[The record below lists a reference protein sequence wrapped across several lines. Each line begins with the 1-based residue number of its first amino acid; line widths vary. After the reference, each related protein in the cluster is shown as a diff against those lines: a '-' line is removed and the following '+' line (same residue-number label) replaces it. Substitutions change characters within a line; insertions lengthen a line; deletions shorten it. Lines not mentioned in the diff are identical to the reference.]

1 MSRKSRSNKKL
12 KNLKKNKT
20 IKRGGDMMNQA
31 KKSVFNTTKFN
42 TNTLGA
48 LTAKLNALLI
58 SNKVPYK
65 FSDGTFAS
73 DYTLSMENYASDEY
87 GNEGRGKI
95 RNKVQPPT
103 AVGNAEE
110 AAARKNPTGFSWAT
124 SMFKG
129 Q

>member
-87 GNEGRGKI
+87 GNE
-95 RNKVQPPT
+95 
-103 AVGNAEE
+103 EE
-110 AAARKNPTGFSWAT
+110 EK
-124 SMFKG
+124 
-129 Q
+129 